1 MRIFIASS
9 DEKLRLALLL
19 FLENDTGLIV
29 VGLSDRISGLL
40 IQLVGSQPDV
50 LILDGELSSPPVKD
64 LLSELSNLE
73 HRPQTIILTS
83 EPEAAELIRGTTAD
97 YYISKVAP
105 PDELLP
111 ILNHIRISLIN
122 KIPDQDDPPVVSML
136 L

>member
-1 MRIFIASS
+1 VTTNNKQAGIMRIFIASS

-40 IQLVGSQPDV
+40 TQLVGSQPDV

-111 ILNHIRISLIN
+111 ILTQIRL
-122 KIPDQDDPPVVSML
+122 SMIKNNT
-136 L
+136 